1 MSFGVFLLVPGSA
14 VLHASWNVVA
24 RKVSGHP
31 VAVWAGLWV
40 ASILLAPLV
49 WNRFH
54 PGTAWNGVL
63 SPSVVYPA
71 ASGLIHAAY
80 FALLAYAYEQ
90 GAISLV
96 YPVARGSGVAL
107 IGGLAF
113 LFFHEEI
120 SLIGALGIVFI
131 SAGIFSMARD
141 RARGNL
147 NGFPLALGVGASIAV
162 YSLVDKHGV
171 KHIDPVPYI
180 WITWTVA
187 AVLLTPFVLLRFR
200 RKILSFIRRY
210 LWESVVI
217 GVGSVGAYLM
227 ILFALLPAPVSY
239 VAAIRELAIVL
250 GAGAG
255 IVFLGEKVTKRKALG
270 IAVILLGVIL
280 VKLG

>member
-1 MSFGVFLLVPGSA
+1 MSFGVFLLVLGSA

-40 ASILLAPLV
+40 ASIVLTPLI
-49 WNRFH
+49 WHRFH
-54 PGTAWNGVL
+54 SGTAWDGVF
-63 SPSVVYPA
+63 SPSLAYPV

-113 LFFHEEI
+113 LFFHEDI
-120 SLIGALGIVFI
+120 SVIGASGILLI
-131 SAGIFSMARD
+131 SAGIFSMAKD
-141 RARGNL
+141 RAHDTVK
-147 NGFPLALGVGASIAV
+147 GFPLALGVGVSIAA
-162 YSLVDKHGV
+162 YSLVDNHGV
-171 KHIDPVPYI
+171 KLIDPVLYI
-180 WITWTVA
+180 WITWTLA
-187 AVLLTPFVLLRFR
+187 AGLLTPFVLLRFGG
-200 RKILSFIRRY
+200 KILSFIRHYFR
-210 LWESVVI
+210 ESVVI
-217 GVGSVGAYLM
+217 GGGSVGAYLM
-227 ILFALLPAPVSY
+227 ILFAFLYAPVSY
-239 VAAIRELAIVL
+239 VAAVRELAIVL

-255 IVFLGEKVTKRKALG
+255 IVFLGEEVTKRKALG
-270 IAVILLGVIL
+270 IAGILLGVIL